1 MLITKEQKL
10 EKLNTYKVNCRMDG
24 KESITTVKAHNTND
38 ALMTYLKSVSRV
50 DGKIPKDYK
59 IDITLA
65 QELLMAWWEIP
76 LYAGALWL
84 CWKLLVVLVE
94 VIRSCWR

>member
-1 MLITKEQKL
+1 M
-10 EKLNTYKVNCRMDG
+10 EKMNTYKVKCRMDG
-24 KESITTVKAHNTND
+24 KESTTTVKAHNTND

-65 QELLMAWWEIP
+65 QECLCNGGKFLYMLVLFGCVGNYQQFWW
-76 LYAGALWL
+76 
-84 CWKLLVVLVE
+84 K
-94 VIRSCWR
+94 

>member
-1 MLITKEQKL
+1 M

-38 ALMTYLKSVSRV
+38 ALMTYLKSVSKV

-59 IDITLA
+59 INITLA
-65 QELLMAWWEIP
+65 
-76 LYAGALWL
+76 
-84 CWKLLVVLVE
+84 
-94 VIRSCWR
+94 